1 MTPLLV
7 RRYRR
12 DDRQACLA
20 LFEGNIPDSF
30 FPHEIPKF
38 MEFLDCFCG
47 PYLVVEESG
56 NLVGCGG
63 LADHPDDLTLC
74 WGMVART
81 RQRQGV
87 GRLLLQVRLAL
98 ADRIPGGRLVRL
110 NTSQRTAPFFEK
122 EGFVTR
128 LVSPNGYGPGLDRHD
143 MELRLGPAARQK
155 IAAYAPAWQAA
166 GHCVEMRA

>member
-12 DDRQACLA
+12 DDRQACLE

-56 NLVGCGG
+56 NVSDINIVSG
-63 LADHPDDLTLC
+63 PM
-74 WGMVART
+74 MVR
-81 RQRQGV
+81 
-87 GRLLLQVRLAL
+87 
-98 ADRIPGGRLVRL
+98 
-110 NTSQRTAPFFEK
+110 
-122 EGFVTR
+122 
-128 LVSPNGYGPGLDRHD
+128 
-143 MELRLGPAARQK
+143 
-155 IAAYAPAWQAA
+155 QAA
-166 GHCVEMRA
+166 LKALRSWKYKPAQLNGQPTAVKMQVTIRFRLP